1 MEQNYEMDS
10 LDALVRRVFRIEDI
24 TLGNPRAVA
33 PIPLRGRPTTGEQ
46 VPAYIVRYRGRLIN
60 EDSEQ
65 AYDYLYEQLKPKD
78 ITPLFR
84 WDGSQQAIILVPG
97 LPAPTPSNPMWNL
110 VLAIL
115 TILSVI
121 LTGAL
126 ISINSIPSDP
136 VQAIAIIFTNGWPFA
151 LSLMGILAA
160 HEFGHYLAGRYHG
173 VHVTLPYFIP
183 FPFSQIG
190 TLGAFIN
197 MKELPRN
204 RKILLDIGVAGPLG
218 GMIVA
223 IPVLLYGLSISRLDP
238 LPAIRTA
245 TSLVQLEG
253 NSIAYLLA
261 KLAIFGQLLPAPAS
275 YAGMSPL
282 LYWLGFFFT
291 GYPKPLGGLDVNI
304 SPVAWA
310 GWIGL
315 LVTAMN
321 LIPAGQL
328 DGGHMMYVL
337 LGRKAAGRTFPFVL
351 GALVLLGLVWN
362 GWWLWA
368 ALIFFL
374 GRRYAEPLDQ
384 ITPLDTPRKLLAILA
399 LILFLV
405 TFSPV
410 PLSLL

>member
-1 MEQNYEMDS
+1 MEQNYEIDRM
-10 LDALVRRVFRIEDI
+10 DALVRRIFRIEDV
-24 TLGNPRAVA
+24 TLGTPKQ
-33 PIPLRGRPTTGEQ
+33 GF
-46 VPAYIVRYRGRLIN
+46 IVRYRGKLTM
-60 EDSEQ
+60 EDSEA
-65 AYDYLYEQLKPKD
+65 AYDYLFEQLKPKN

-84 WDGSQQAIILVPG
+84 WDGAQQAILLVPG
-97 LPAPTPSNPMWNL
+97 MPKPTPSNPIWNL

-115 TILSVI
+115 TILSV
-121 LTGAL
+121 LFTGGL
-126 ISINSIPSDP
+126 ISSTALPSDP
-136 VQAIAIIFTNGWPFA
+136 MQAIMAIINTGWPFA

-173 VHVTLPYFIP
+173 VHVSLPYFIP

-218 GMIVA
+218 GMIIA
-223 IPVLLYGLSISRLDP
+223 IPVLLYGLSISKIEP
-238 LPAIRTA
+238 LPTLISTA
-245 TSLVQLEG
+245 NLVQLEG

-261 KLAIFGQLLPAPAS
+261 KFVVFGQLLPSPAS
-275 YAGMSPL
+275 YSGISPV
-282 LYWLGFFFT
+282 LYWLRFFFT
-291 GYPKPLGGLDVNI
+291 GFPKPLGGMDVNI
-304 SPVAWA
+304 SSVAWA

-337 LGRKAAGRTFPFVL
+337 IGRKAASRTFPFIL

-384 ITPLDTPRKLLAILA
+384 ITPLDTPRKLLAVLA
-399 LILFLV
+399 LILFIL

>member
-1 MEQNYEMDS
+1 MDQNYEMDT
-10 LDALVRRVFRIEDI
+10 LDTLVKRVFRVEDV
-24 TLGNPRAVA
+24 TLG
-33 PIPLRGRPTTGEQ
+33 T
-46 VPAYIVRYRGRLIN
+46 PAMGFIVRYRGKLTS
-60 EDSEQ
+60 EDSES
-65 AYDYLYEQLKPKD
+65 AYDYLFEQLKPKNL
-78 ITPLFR
+78 TPLFR
-84 WDGSQQAIILVPG
+84 WDGRQQAILIVPG
-97 LPAPTPSNPMWNL
+97 LPKPTPSNPIWNL
-110 VLAIL
+110 VLFIL
-115 TILSVI
+115 TILSV
-121 LTGAL
+121 LFTGAV
-126 ISINSIPSDP
+126 ISITQLPSDP
-136 VQAIAIIFTNGWPFA
+136 MQAVIAIFKSGWPFA
-151 LSLMGILAA
+151 LSLLGILGT

-218 GMIVA
+218 GMIIAV
-223 IPVLLYGLSISRLDP
+223 PVLLYGLSISNLSP
-238 LPAIRTA
+238 LPAIA
-245 TSLVQLEG
+245 STSNLVQLEG

-275 YAGMSPL
+275 YLGTSPI
-282 LYWLGFFFT
+282 LYWLRFFFT
-291 GYPKPLGGLDVNI
+291 GFPKPFGGMDVNI
-304 SPVAWA
+304 SSVAWA

-337 LGRKAAGRTFPFVL
+337 IGRKAAARTFPFVL

-384 ITPLDTPRKLLAILA
+384 ITPLDPPRKILAILA
-399 LILFLV
+399 LILFIF

>member
-1 MEQNYEMDS
+1 MEQNYEIDRM
-10 LDALVRRVFRIEDI
+10 DALVRRIFRIEDV
-24 TLGNPRAVA
+24 TLGTPKQ
-33 PIPLRGRPTTGEQ
+33 GF
-46 VPAYIVRYRGRLIN
+46 IVRYRGKLTM
-60 EDSEQ
+60 EDSEA
-65 AYDYLYEQLKPKD
+65 AYDYLFEQLKPKN

-84 WDGSQQAIILVPG
+84 WDGAQQAILLVPG
-97 LPAPTPSNPMWNL
+97 MPKPTPSNPIWNL

-115 TILSVI
+115 TVLSV
-121 LTGAL
+121 LFTGAL
-126 ISINSIPSDP
+126 ISSNALPSDP
-136 VQAIAIIFTNGWPFA
+136 MQAIMAIINTGWPFA

-173 VHVTLPYFIP
+173 VHVSLPYFIP

-218 GMIVA
+218 GMIIA
-223 IPVLLYGLSISRLDP
+223 IPVLLYGLSISKIEP
-238 LPAIRTA
+238 LPTLISTA
-245 TSLVQLEG
+245 NLVQLEG

-261 KLAIFGQLLPAPAS
+261 KFVVFGQLLPSPAS
-275 YAGMSPL
+275 YSGISPV
-282 LYWLGFFFT
+282 LYWLRFFFT
-291 GYPKPLGGLDVNI
+291 GFPKPLGGMDVNI
-304 SPVAWA
+304 SSVAWA

-337 LGRKAAGRTFPFVL
+337 IGRKAASRTFPFIL

-384 ITPLDTPRKLLAILA
+384 ITPLDTPRKLLAVLA
-399 LILFLV
+399 LILFIL

>member
-1 MEQNYEMDS
+1 MEQNYEIDP
-10 LDALVRRVFRIEDI
+10 LDAQVRRIFRIEDV
-24 TLGNPRAVA
+24 TLGTPKQ
-33 PIPLRGRPTTGEQ
+33 GF
-46 VPAYIVRYRGRLIN
+46 IVRYRGKLTM
-60 EDSEQ
+60 EDSEA
-65 AYDYLYEQLKPKD
+65 AYDYLFEQLKPKN

-84 WDGSQQAIILVPG
+84 WDGPRQEILLVPG
-97 LPAPTPSNPMWNL
+97 MPKPTPSNPIWNL

-115 TILSVI
+115 TILSV
-121 LTGAL
+121 LFTGAI
-126 ISINSIPSDP
+126 ISSNALPSDP
-136 VQAIAIIFTNGWPFA
+136 VQAIMAIFNTGWPFA

-218 GMIVA
+218 GMIIA
-223 IPVLLYGLSISRLDP
+223 IPVLLYGLSISKIEP
-238 LPAIRTA
+238 LPTLISAA
-245 TSLVQLEG
+245 NLVQLEG

-261 KLAIFGQLLPAPAS
+261 KFVVFGQLLPSPVS
-275 YAGMSPL
+275 YSGISPV
-282 LYWLGFFFT
+282 LYWLRFFFT
-291 GYPKPLGGLDVNI
+291 GFPKPLGGLDVNI
-304 SPVAWA
+304 SSVAWA

-337 LGRKAAGRTFPFVL
+337 IGRKAASRTFPFIL

-399 LILFLV
+399 LILFIL

>member
-1 MEQNYEMDS
+1 M
-10 LDALVRRVFRIEDI
+10 
-24 TLGNPRAVA
+24 
-33 PIPLRGRPTTGEQ
+33 
-46 VPAYIVRYRGRLIN
+46 
-60 EDSEQ
+60 
-65 AYDYLYEQLKPKD
+65 
-78 ITPLFR
+78 
-84 WDGSQQAIILVPG
+84 PG
-97 LPAPTPSNPMWNL
+97 LPKPTPSNPMWNL

-115 TILSVI
+115 TILSV
-121 LTGAL
+121 LFTGAM
-126 ISINSIPSDP
+126 ISANALPSDP
-136 VQAIAIIFTNGWPFA
+136 MQAIIAIFNTGWPFA

-160 HEFGHYLAGRYHG
+160 HEFGHYLAGRYHH

-204 RKILLDIGVAGPLG
+204 RKILFDIGVAGPFG
-218 GMIVA
+218 GMLVA
-223 IPVLLYGLSISRLDP
+223 IPVLLYGLSISKLAP
-238 LPAIRTA
+238 LPSLVSAA
-245 TSLVQLEG
+245 NLVQLEG
-253 NSIAYLLA
+253 NSLAYLLA
-261 KLAIFGQLLPAPAS
+261 KFVVFGKLLPSPAS
-275 YAGMSPL
+275 YAGLSPV
-282 LYWLGFFFT
+282 LYWLRFFFT
-291 GYPKPLGGLDVNI
+291 GFPKPLGGWDVNI

-328 DGGHMMYVL
+328 DGGHVIYVL
-337 LGRKAAGRTFPFVL
+337 IGRKYASRVFPFIL
-351 GALVLLGLVWN
+351 GALVLLGIVWN

-368 ALIFFL
+368 ALIYFI

-384 ITPLDTPRKLLAILA
+384 ITPLDPPRKLLAVVA
-399 LILFLV
+399 LLLFLF

>member
-1 MEQNYEMDS
+1 MDQNFQMDTY
-10 LDALVRRVFRIEDI
+10 DALVRRVFRIDDV
-24 TLGNPRAVA
+24 TLGTPQ
-33 PIPLRGRPTTGEQ
+33 LGF
-46 VPAYIVRYRGRLIN
+46 IVRYRGKLTS
-60 EDSEQ
+60 EDSEA
-65 AYDYLYEQLKPKD
+65 AYDYLFEQFKPKD

-84 WDGSQQAIILVPG
+84 WDGSQQAILLVPG
-97 LPAPTPSNPMWNL
+97 LPKPTPSNPMWNL

-115 TILSVI
+115 TILSV
-121 LTGAL
+121 LFTGAM
-126 ISINSIPSDP
+126 ISANALPSDP
-136 VQAIAIIFTNGWPFA
+136 MQAIIAIFNTGWPFA

-160 HEFGHYLAGRYHG
+160 HEFGHYLAGRYHH

-204 RKILLDIGVAGPLG
+204 RKILFDIGVAGPFG
-218 GMIVA
+218 GMLVA
-223 IPVLLYGLSISRLDP
+223 IPVLLYGLSISKLAP
-238 LPAIRTA
+238 LPSLVSAA
-245 TSLVQLEG
+245 NLVQLEG
-253 NSIAYLLA
+253 NSLAYLLA
-261 KLAIFGQLLPAPAS
+261 KFVVFGKLLPSPAS
-275 YAGMSPL
+275 YAGISPV
-282 LYWLGFFFT
+282 LYWLRFFFT
-291 GYPKPLGGLDVNI
+291 GFPKPLGGWDVNI

-328 DGGHMMYVL
+328 DGGHVIYVL
-337 LGRKAAGRTFPFVL
+337 IGRKYASRVFPFIL
-351 GALVLLGLVWN
+351 GALVLLGIVWN

-368 ALIFFL
+368 ALIYFI

-384 ITPLDTPRKLLAILA
+384 ITPLDPPRKLLAVVA
-399 LILFLV
+399 LLLFLF